1 MKEISMKIIE
11 GFQIGHC
18 EDVHAATGCTVVMFP
33 EGAVTGVDVRGGAP
47 GTRETD
53 LLNPVNLVEKAH
65 AVILAGGSAFGLDA
79 AGGVMKYLE
88 ENGFGFDVK
97 VARVPIVS
105 SAVLFDLPV
114 GSAEI
119 RPDAEMGYNACIDAK
134 KVNLMTG
141 SVGAGTGAT
150 VGKLKGYD
158 RAMKGGV
165 GYCTIEVGE
174 LKVSAL
180 MVVNAMGD
188 VVNPET
194 GKIMAGLRS
203 EDGKACVGTEA
214 IMIKD
219 GTQGKVSFSGNTTIG
234 VVMTNADLNK
244 NQATKIASMAQD
256 GLARVIRPSHTMV
269 DGDTIFAMSSNKVEA
284 DINLVGLLGMQAVEK
299 AIMNG
304 IVHSEALAGIPG
316 YSDIAG
322 GLL

>member
-1 MKEISMKIIE
+1 MREISMKIID

-88 ENGFGFDVK
+88 EKGFGFDVK

-114 GSAEI
+114 GSADI
-119 RPDAEMGYNACIDAK
+119 RPDAEMGYNACINAK
-134 KVNLMTG
+134 KVNLITG
-141 SVGAGTGAT
+141 SVGAGAGAT

-158 RAMKGGV
+158 RAMKGGA

-203 EDGKACVGTEA
+203 EDGKSCVGTEA
-214 IMIKD
+214 TMIKD
-219 GTQGKVSFSGNTTIG
+219 GIQGKISFDGNTTIG

-269 DGDTIFAMSSNKVEA
+269 DGDTIFAMCSNEVEA

-299 AIMNG
+299 AIMNA
-304 IVHSEALAGIPG
+304 IAHSEGLAGIPG
-316 YSDIAG
+316 YSDIVD